1 MCGNFPI
8 PDNRSDPPRLPGNR
22 KVGVLKIIQSLMQL
36 LLRRSPVWNLAPS
49 VNSTPTTRMRSS
61 ASCSPIAIIFPR
73 KFVKTVSVVSPLV
86 YWKTKYNKE
95 SPLLKKNFYGLWKR
109 MRQSVPAWPP
119 PIRQRCWWCPPRWR
133 LALMHRGPRVRRAS
147 RHSPRAD
154 GSAPPVGCTLERW

>member
-95 SPLLKKNFYGLWKR
+95 SPLLKKKLLWTVEENATICPCLTTADPSAVL
-109 MRQSVPAWPP
+109 MVPAEMETGLNA
-119 PIRQRCWWCPPRWR
+119 QRS
-133 LALMHRGPRVRRAS
+133 S
-147 RHSPRAD
+147 RPSGLTPF
-154 GSAPPVGCTLERW
+154 STC